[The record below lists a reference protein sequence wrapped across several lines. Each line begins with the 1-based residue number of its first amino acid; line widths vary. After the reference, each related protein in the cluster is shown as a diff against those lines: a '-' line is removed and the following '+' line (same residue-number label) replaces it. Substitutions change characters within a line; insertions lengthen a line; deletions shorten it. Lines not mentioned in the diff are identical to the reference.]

1 MRFWQWLFGYTEE
14 DIATLQKIN
23 EKKQNEVR
31 EPKEKTWQEKVD
43 ENSLE
48 EHEMCQ
54 WHIDHHKKG
63 GK

>member
-1 MRFWQWLFGYTEE
+1 MHFWQWLFGYTEE

-23 EKKQNEVR
+23 RKKENK
-31 EPKEKTWQEKVD
+31 PKEKTWQEKVD

-48 EHEMCQ
+48 EYEMCQ